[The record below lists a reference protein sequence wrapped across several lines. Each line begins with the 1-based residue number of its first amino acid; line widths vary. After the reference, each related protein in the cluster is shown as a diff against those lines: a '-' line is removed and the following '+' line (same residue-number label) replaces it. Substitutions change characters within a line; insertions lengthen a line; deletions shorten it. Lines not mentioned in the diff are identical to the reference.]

1 MTIVTYA
8 QAMIAI
14 KGQLLTCERIYLEGL
29 CTCCT
34 SLTLAF
40 ALNVHVLGLGLHDEV
55 LGHC

>member
-1 MTIVTYA
+1 
-8 QAMIAI
+8 MIAI